1 MTQIDYTTGTNTSE
15 FLDARNQTNER
26 YATAANTAYDARGND
41 SANFYPGDAINV
53 TNGVAFRF

>member
-1 MTQIDYTTGTNTSE
+1 LTQIDYTTGTNTSE

-41 SANFYPGDAINV
+41 SANSIRGMRS
-53 TNGVAFRF
+53 T